1 MIAALSGVPWLATSA
16 TAETE
21 ADSRAVKIVT
31 VVDNYAVDS
40 SLQTRWGLSIAVISS
55 NRSLLFDTGPD
66 GPVLLSNMKK
76 LGLEPGQFGTI
87 VISHDHADHTGG
99 LSGFLDVN
107 PHIEVW
113 LPSKTGAAGDDVR
126 VAGGTVHDAKGPME
140 LAANVR
146 TTGPIGGG
154 IQEQALFVDTLE
166 GLVVI
171 TGCAHPG
178 IVSVL
183 ERVQALN
190 PGRPIALVMG
200 GFHLQ
205 KTSPKR
211 ISAIVEA
218 FRRMQVRKVA
228 PSHCT
233 GEAARKQFQLAYGS
247 DYIEGGAGLVLGFAT
262 RN

>member
-1 MIAALSGVPWLATSA
+1 
-16 TAETE
+16 
-21 ADSRAVKIVT
+21 
-31 VVDNYAVDS
+31 VDP
-40 SLQTRWGLSIAVISS
+40 SLQTRWGLSIAVISES
-55 NRSLLFDTGPD
+55 HSLLFDTGPD
-66 GPVLLSNMKK
+66 GPVLLANMRK

-99 LSGFLDVN
+99 LSGFMDVN

-113 LPSKTGAAGDDVR
+113 LPNETGAAGAGVR
-126 VAGGTVHDAKGPME
+126 VAGGTVRHAKGPME

-146 TTGPIGGG
+146 TTGPIDRE
-154 IQEQALFVDTLE
+154 IQEQALVVNTLE

-178 IVSVL
+178 IVSIL

-200 GFHLQ
+200 GLHLQ

-211 ISAIVEA
+211 INVIVEA

-233 GEAARKQFQLAYGS
+233 GEAGRKQFQLAYGS
-247 DYIEGGAGLVLGFAT
+247 DYIEGGAGLVLRFAT

>member
-1 MIAALSGVPWLATSA
+1 M
-16 TAETE
+16 
-21 ADSRAVKIVT
+21 KIVT
-31 VVDNYAVDS
+31 VVDNYAVAS
-40 SLQTRWGLSIAVISS
+40 SLRIRWGLSIAVISPQL
-55 NRSLLFDTGPD
+55 SLLFDTGPD
-66 GPVLLSNMKK
+66 GRVLLSNMRE
-76 LGLEPGQFGTI
+76 LALEPGQFRTI

-99 LSGFLDVN
+99 LSAILDVN
-107 PHIEVW
+107 PHIDVW
-113 LPSKTGAAGDDVR
+113 LPNKTGAAGDVVR
-126 VAGGTVHDAKGPME
+126 VAGGTVRHAKGPME

-146 TTGPIGGG
+146 MTGPMGRE
-154 IQEQALFVDTLE
+154 IQEQALVVDTLE

-178 IVSVL
+178 IVNIL

-190 PGRPIALVMG
+190 HGKPIALVMG

-218 FRRMQVRKVA
+218 FRRLQVRKVA
-228 PSHCT
+228 PSHCI
-233 GEAARKQFQLAYGS
+233 GKAARKQFQLVYGS
-247 DYIEGGAGLVLGFAT
+247 DYIEGGAGLVLRFAT